1 MNDNYTQ
8 CDSLFTIL
16 DTFRKYIIQNN
27 LSINQKIDN
36 KINIIYNLKYNNF
49 LILQNNDDSTNV
61 INKLQSIIAQYNI
74 INTNEYAYAYANAN
88 KNKNNRYNKNKK
100 NDSTCILYHL
110 NNINNILGNII
121 NNCFM
126 YSGFHVIFNN
136 IPEYGL
142 TLDNNISLDK
152 IDCFSINDSIEH
164 YINNSVIHV
173 VQLSNKM
180 YLVKFNLVSDAN
192 IICNLLNNAYINKI
206 KIDVTFIKQHDIS
219 ENICSTLP
227 NNLGDNTLYNIIS
240 IKILNYVHYIYNVYS
255 YIKNIL
261 SYYGDTV
268 IKYIYR
274 NKQDKKD
281 K

>member
-1 MNDNYTQ
+1 MNDNYSQ

-61 INKLQSIIAQYNI
+61 INNLQSIIAHYNI
-74 INTNEYAYAYANAN
+74 INTNEYANIYKN
-88 KNKNNRYNKNKK
+88 NKNN
-100 NDSTCILYHL
+100 STCILYHL
-110 NNINNILGNII
+110 NKINNMLGSII

-142 TLDNNISLDK
+142 TLDNNTSLDK

-227 NNLGDNTLYNIIS
+227 NNLGDNTFYNIIS
-240 IKILNYVHYIYNVYS
+240 IKILNYIHYIYNVYS
-255 YIKNIL
+255 YIKNVL

-268 IKYIYR
+268 IKYIYG
-274 NKQDKKD
+274 NKIDKKD